1 MSTEDN
7 KAIVRRGLETV
18 WNQKNVARVVEHL
31 DPEFVSHDPTM
42 TIQGLEQY
50 QPFVTMYLSAF
61 PDLHFTI
68 EDQIAEGDKVVTRWT
83 AHGTHLGPFMDIPPS
98 GKQGAVT
105 GITIDRLANGKVVE
119 SWYNFDA
126 LGMMQQLGV
135 LPAPGPASSSPL

>member
-18 WNQKNVARVVEHL
+18 WHQKKVTSAEDHL
-31 DPEFVSHDPTM
+31 APDFVNHDPAM
-42 TIQGLEQY
+42 TLQGLEQY
-50 QPFVTMYLSAF
+50 KPFVTGYLSAF

-83 AHGTHLGPFMDIPPS
+83 ARGTHQGPFMGMPPT
-98 GKQGAVT
+98 GKQGTVT
-105 GITIDRLANGKVVE
+105 GITIDRFANGKIVE

-126 LGMMQQLGV
+126 LGLLQQLGV
-135 LPAPGPASSSPL
+135 IPAPGQAS